1 MRQLLLLGIV
11 LAYLNGFG
19 QDNEKPLS
27 FHTSLGI
34 EKSIYSIR
42 SVAQNKDFYDRPFHE
57 YNSVYNRLGGDIG
70 LEYKKVIRLDIGT
83 SVSDI
88 KNEYW
93 RRFFHYAHLYGIK
106 NLDDKISLSLGF
118 SYERYAELD
127 GRTAQL
133 STVVIFQHGFGLVG
147 GFKYRNAKLK
157 LIYNGKYLH
166 KGIDAVGSFDFAKSR
181 FAVALSYDILNFPST
196 RKK

>member
-1 MRQLLLLGIV
+1 MKQLLLFGIMLV
-11 LAYLNGFG
+11 NLNSWA
-19 QDNEKPLS
+19 QDSEKPFS

-42 SVAQNKDFYDRPFHE
+42 SVVENKDFYDRPFHE
-57 YNSVYNRLGGDIG
+57 YNSVYNRLGGDVG
-70 LEYKKVIRLDIGT
+70 LEYKKMIRLDIGT

-127 GRTAQL
+127 ARTAQL
-133 STVVIFQHGFGLVG
+133 STVVIFQHGFGLMG

-157 LIYNGKYLH
+157 LIYNSRYLRN
-166 KGIDAVGSFDFAKSR
+166 GIDAIGSFAFAKSR
-181 FAVALSYDILNFPST
+181 FAIALSYDILNFPST